1 MPRQLCRRRPPLSGS
16 PRIFDRRRTW
26 CHSLISMT
34 GPILAYAVVHW
45 DTPDVYVAEDIETV
59 NRVLAL

>member
-1 MPRQLCRRRPPLSGS
+1 
-16 PRIFDRRRTW
+16 
-26 CHSLISMT
+26 MT